1 MIKRVL
7 LIIIAIVVLGIT
19 AEGQRRVTPVNP
31 TSPTAPVKK
40 KKEVKTDEVDLST
53 YVEMKDSEGRVFLM
67 DTITG
72 KEYVDSAAIKAKE
85 IMKYP
90 AMHALTFGVD
100 VWDPVMRLIG
110 QDYGGVE
117 AWAELSL
124 YNRFK
129 PVVEVGVGAA
139 EYAPEDGNYTYKSPL
154 SPYFR
159 IGMNYNFLYG
169 KTDAYQIQAG
179 VRYGLSPFSYSVNNV
194 SADAGYWN
202 EPLVFDIPTQKTV
215 VGYLGASLNIKV
227 KIVSNLYMGWAVKYN
242 YILHES
248 KAPYGKPWYIPG
260 YGTRGLAIGGGFSI
274 MYTIPLS
281 KKTVDI
287 ATEEPQDPEQ

>member
-1 MIKRVL
+1 MMKRVL
-7 LIIIAIVVLGIT
+7 LIIMIAIVALGIT

-31 TSPTAPVKK
+31 TSATTPVKK
-40 KKEVKTDEVDLST
+40 KKEAKTDEVDLST

-72 KEYVDSAAIKAKE
+72 KEYVDSAALKAKD

-90 AMHALTFGVD
+90 AMHALTLGVD

-139 EYAPEDGNYTYKSPL
+139 DYTPEGGNYTYKSPL

-159 IGMNYNFLYG
+159 VGMNYNFLYD
-169 KTDAYQIQAG
+169 KTDEYQIQAG
-179 VRYGLSPFSYSVNNV
+179 VRYGLSPFSYSVTNV
-194 SADAGYWN
+194 TADAGYWN
-202 EPLVFDIPTQKTV
+202 EPLVFDIPTQKSV
-215 VGYLGASLNIKV
+215 VGYLSASLNIKV
-227 KIVSNLYMGWAVKYN
+227 RIVSNLYMGWAVKYN

-281 KKTVDI
+281 KKTVDTD
-287 ATEEPQDPEQ
+287 TEQNQ